1 MQILTFILNNI
12 VFGIPVS
19 DVSSI
24 ETTMNITPVPAAPD
38 HVKGIVWL
46 HEKLIPIYSLVSKFG
61 YPDQK
66 ILNTV
71 VIEADGV
78 NLGLEVGEVKEI
90 LELPDKQI
98 IPMPLIMKG
107 TQNFFND
114 VASSNKKLI
123 VLLTVENLL
132 NEAER
137 EELKRVIE
145 ENKNDD

>member
-12 VFGIPVS
+12 EFGIPVS

-24 ETTMNITPVPAAPD
+24 ETTMNITPVPAAPA

-46 HEKLIPIYSLVSKFG
+46 HERLIPIYSLVSKFG
-61 YPDQK
+61 YPEQK
-66 ILNTV
+66 IQNTV

-78 NLGLEVGEVKEI
+78 NLGLEVGVVKEI

-98 IPMPLIMKG
+98 IPMPVIMKG

-114 VASSNKKLI
+114 VASSN
-123 VLLTVENLL
+123 
-132 NEAER
+132 
-137 EELKRVIE
+137 
-145 ENKNDD
+145 